1 MKYLPLPTQVW
12 LMTRYA
18 LVIEEQSV
26 SFVSW
31 KRGAFRK
38 IAQFAND
45 TQGQSE
51 FSDFMK
57 KKGLNYAG
65 KNINICV
72 SLVGEDYRFEKTAHL
87 SGKYKTDMVKRKCEQ
102 LFRGAQYFTHQSQ
115 GREEIGRRLDMILFC
130 GVLSNE
136 KLQPWVRMVQR
147 HSMHVAGVHSLSL
160 LSCSLFSQ
168 IVGQKK
174 TGVKVLSLVTDEG
187 TARHNFFVDGHL
199 RFSRIGRLGSGE
211 QANVEEVMRSVRSE
225 IDKTAQ
231 YLSSIKL
238 VKQGVPIEVY
248 FVCSDDFHASLQ
260 QLAAGMEGE
269 RIRMISVS
277 SSHLCQKI
285 GIKRPIAEYGRDSSA
300 IVHQMLRSVFSP
312 FDSLAPVNTVA
323 FSFMRNLVFL
333 GCLAVAVWAG
343 TSILQSG
350 FRIINGFFSFASDN
364 VQYEAE
370 VASERAEYNRL
381 REQFQTPPSSL
392 KNMEAAVNL
401 LDNSLVERV
410 NPGKMMR
417 FVGGLLSENQFLD
430 VERFDW
436 FLANDPGGGAA
447 APLAFAT
454 GLDVYQV
461 VSLRGEVFADAD
473 PEVAIVLF
481 GEMIEEIENRPD
493 MSVIISEE
501 PELVEK
507 GGRLSGELERT
518 TDVRSIL
525 NDFSSRRFD
534 FRIIWNT
541 NYDYGREQG

>member
-1 MKYLPLPTQVW
+1 MKYLPLPPQAW
-12 LMTRYA
+12 FMTRYA
-18 LVIEEQSV
+18 LVVEEATV
-26 SFVSW
+26 AFVSW
-31 KRGAFRK
+31 KRGTFRK

-57 KKGLNYAG
+57 KKGLNYSG

-87 SGKYKTDMVKRKCEQ
+87 SGKYKSDMVKRKCEQ

-136 KLQPWVRMVQR
+136 KLQPWVRIVQR
-147 HSMHVAGVHSLSL
+147 HEMHIAGVHSLSL

-168 IVGQKK
+168 LVPKK
-174 TGVKVLSLVTDEG
+174 EGIKVISFVADEG

-199 RFSRIGRLGSGE
+199 RFSRIGRLGGSG
-211 QANVEEVMRSVRSE
+211 QNAEEIMRSVRGE

-238 VKQGVPIEVY
+238 VKQGAPIEVY
-248 FVCSDDFHASLQ
+248 FVCSDDFHTSLQ
-260 QLAAGMEGE
+260 QLAAVSEGE
-269 RIRMISVS
+269 RIRVISVS
-277 SSHLCQKI
+277 ASQLSQKV
-285 GIKRPIAEYGRDSSA
+285 GIKRPISEYGRDSSV

-312 FDSLAPVNTVA
+312 LDSLAPVNTVA
-323 FSFMRNLVFL
+323 FSFMRNVVFI
-333 GCLAVAVWAG
+333 GCLVVAGWAG
-343 TSILQSG
+343 SGILQSG
-350 FRIINGFFSFASDN
+350 FRMLNGFFSFASEN
-364 VQYEAE
+364 VNLAAE
-370 VASERAEYNRL
+370 VASERNEYNRL

-401 LDNSLVERV
+401 LDNSLVERI

-417 FVGGLLSENQFLD
+417 FVGGLLSDNQFLD
-430 VERFDW
+430 VQTFDW
-436 FLANDPGGGAA
+436 FLANDPSGQP

-454 GLDVYQV
+454 GLGVYQV
-461 VSLRGEVFADAD
+461 ADLQGEVFEDTN
-473 PEVAIVLF
+473 PELAVELF
-481 GEMIEEIENRPD
+481 REMVEQIESRPD
-493 MSVIISEE
+493 MSVIIIAE
-501 PELVEK
+501 PELVET
-507 GGRLSGELERT
+507 GGRLSGELEQAT
-518 TDVRSIL
+518 NVHNIL
-525 NDFSSRRFD
+525 NDFSSRAFN

-541 NYDYGREQG
+541 DYGREQG